1 MEDYATR
8 EDAEELTGKSGK
20 QPRFEL
26 KPIDPA
32 LGSAT
37 GYVVKYIK
45 YISKNIDGYALD
57 GESDDESGHP
67 LKETAKHATA

>member
-1 MEDYATR
+1 MMGFSHGLLFTAPEHTAELKEVMEDYATR

-32 LGSAT
+32 LGSEFR
-37 GYVVKYIK
+37 GVRVQR
-45 YISKNIDGYALD
+45 
-57 GESDDESGHP
+57 ESV
-67 LKETAKHATA
+67 AKFD